1 MRHTRPTMTELG
13 SRGRSIRRVST
24 PPPFSSSCGPRDM
37 ATFGQLFLQNGQWNG
52 RLVVPTA
59 WVPQA
64 TSGQAGKSFPDYGS
78 SAPGSAFNPTNYGYF
93 WWVEPTA
100 GVTAYY
106 ALGFGGQ
113 LIEVVP
119 SLHLLIVVSSN
130 VDETRPGAPVVGPDE
145 VQHLVDAIV
154 PIIKTHPTR

>member
-24 PPPFSSSCGPRDM
+24 PPPFSSSCGPGTWPPSASCSCRTDTGT
-37 ATFGQLFLQNGQWNG
+37 AG
-52 RLVVPTA
+52 R
-59 WVPQA
+59 
-64 TSGQAGKSFPDYGS
+64 SFPDYGGS
-78 SAPGSAFNPTNYGYF
+78 TPASAFNPTNYGYF
-93 WWVEPTA
+93 WWIEPTT

-106 ALGFGGQ
+106 AWGFAGQ

-119 SLHLLIVVSSN
+119 DLHLVIVVSSN

-145 VQHLVDAIV
+145 AQHLVDAIV